1 MNTTAFRRYTS
12 LLIFICLSTWST
24 AVLAQQKIDGRILD
38 ANTGDPLIGA
48 NVEIAGTTIGTTT
61 DYDGYFELTGEMTF
75 PINLISTYLGYEETT
90 TPLAAATADLVI
102 KMSESSVTVDVIEVK
117 AARVSD
123 ERKKSPLTVEAL
135 DALAI
140 KETSSQDFYSGLGQ
154 LKGVDLTT
162 ASLGFTVINTRGFNS
177 TSPVRSLQ
185 IIDGVDNQSPG
196 LNFSLGNFLGA
207 SELDI
212 QKAELIVGA
221 SSAFYGPNAFNGVL
235 SMETKN
241 PFFNKGLAGSI
252 KIGERDLLNTAVR
265 WADSWNNKDGNA
277 WMAAKVNLFYLS
289 AFDWVAN
296 NFDPISDS
304 EGTPVFD
311 PAVNPGRADAVNIY
325 GDESSQTFSS
335 LFDQNAG
342 LNKFHRTGYEEIDL
356 VDYNTENIKAGVA
369 FHFRLQ
375 PSKDYDSPELIVAS
389 NYGNGT
395 TVYQGDNRFSLRNIN
410 FWQNRIE
417 LRKKDKYF
425 IRAYATNEDAGNS
438 YDPYF
443 TALRIQ
449 ETAATDEN
457 WANAYRRWWTG
468 GNLGNVFN
476 RMKDLG
482 YPADDVEGQI
492 LWQQQNADSLAVWH
506 RQAAAFANSGE
517 GQDIDGALPQPGTA
531 IFDSLFNAFTS
542 RKNNEAENGTMF
554 SDRSAL
560 YHLHGEYTLDIDGLK
575 DVRIG
580 ANGRLYRPN
589 SEGTIFD
596 DEFERI
602 SLFEYGIYAGA
613 SKDVSD
619 FTFSAAIRMDKN
631 QNFNHLFSP
640 AASVVWNPN
649 ETNFFR
655 LSFSSA
661 IRNPTL
667 SDQYLNLNVGPAT
680 LLGNLEGYE
689 NLVTF
694 DSFEANASDP
704 NVPFDFVDVNPV
716 VPEKVQTLE
725 IGYRTSIGNSL
736 FLDASYYYNIYDD
749 FLGFNILLD
758 VPFDTVE
765 IIGLPPFVSANL
777 FEAEVFRISANS
789 NEQVTTQGFALGAN
803 YYFANYYSLSGNYSW
818 NRLNTA
824 VEDNIVPAFNTPE
837 HKFNVGLGGRN
848 IPLGNSRDITYG
860 WNINYKW
867 IEGFIFEGSPQFTGF
882 IPSYDML
889 DAQVNVAFSKINT
902 TIKVGASNIMDN
914 RQFQV
919 YGGPRIGRM
928 AYISATYDFK
938 KKI

>member
-1 MNTTAFRRYTS
+1 MNTTATCRYIHLL
-12 LLIFICLSTWST
+12 LLICFSVWS
-24 AVLAQQKIDGRILD
+24 VSSLAQQTINGRIIDGT
-38 ANTGDPLIGA
+38 TGDPLIGA
-48 NVEIAGTTIGTTT
+48 NVEVAGSTIGTTT
-61 DYDGYFELTGEMTF
+61 DFDGYFELSGEMVY
-75 PINLISTYLGYEETT
+75 PLDLLSTYLGYEETST
-90 TPLAAATADLVI
+90 TLSSGTNNLVI

-235 SMETKN
+235 SMTTKN

-252 KIGERDLLNTAVR
+252 KVGERNLVNAAVR
-265 WADSWNNKDGNA
+265 YADAWKNKDGND

-289 AFDWVAN
+289 AFDWVAD

-304 EGTPVFD
+304 DGTEVFAPD
-311 PAVNPGRADAVNIY
+311 INPGRSNAVNIY

-342 LNKFHRTGYEEIDL
+342 INRFHRTGYEEEDL
-356 VDYNTENIKAGVA
+356 VDYNTENLKAGVA
-369 FHFRLQ
+369 FHFRLR
-375 PSKDYDSPELIVAS
+375 PSQEFNSPELIVAS
-389 NYGNGT
+389 NYSNGT

-410 FWQNRIE
+410 FYQNRLE

-425 IRAYATNEDAGNS
+425 VRAYMTGEDAGDS

-449 ETAATDEN
+449 EFAATDEE

-468 GNLGNVFN
+468 RNLGNVFN

-482 YPADDVEGQI
+482 YPSDDRAGQI
-492 LWQQQNADSLAVWH
+492 AWQQSNIDSLQVWH
-506 RQAAAFANSGE
+506 NQAAAYANSDQFTE
-517 GQDIDGALPQPGTA
+517 IDQALPEPGTA
-531 IFDSLFNAFTS
+531 LFDSLFTAITS
-542 RKNNEAENGTMF
+542 AKNNEAEGGTRF

-560 YHLHGEYTLDIDGLK
+560 YHVHGEYTLDIDGFK
-575 DVRIG
+575 DVKVG

-602 SLFEYGIYAGA
+602 SLYEYGVYAGA
-613 SKDVSD
+613 SKDVND
-619 FTFSAAIRMDKN
+619 LTFSAAIRMDKN
-631 QNFNHLFSP
+631 QNFDYLFSP
-640 AASVVWNPN
+640 AASVVWNPDDR
-649 ETNFFR
+649 NFLR

-680 LLGNLEGYE
+680 LVGNLNGFED
-689 NLVTF
+689 LVTLE
-694 DSFEANASDP
+694 SFEANAENP
-704 NVPFDFVDVNPV
+704 NEPFDFIDVNPV
-716 VPEKVQTLE
+716 VPERVESLE
-725 IGYRTSIGNSL
+725 LGYRTSIGNSL
-736 FLDASYYYNIYDD
+736 FLDMSYYYSVYTD

-758 VPFDTVE
+758 VPFDTVN
-765 IIGLPPFVSANL
+765 IIGLPPFISPNLFETEVFRVSANSD
-777 FEAEVFRISANS
+777 EI
-789 NEQVTTQGFALGAN
+789 VTTQGFALGAN
-803 YYFANYYSLSGNYSW
+803 YYFSNYYSLSGNYSW

-837 HKFNVGLGGRN
+837 HKFNVGLGGRG
-848 IPLGNSRDITYG
+848 IPIGKGDMVYG

-882 IPSYDML
+882 IPTYDMV
-889 DAQVNVAFSKINT
+889 DAQFNIAVPKINT
-902 TIKVGASNIMDN
+902 TFKIGASNILDN
-914 RQFQV
+914 RRFQT